1 MPNNIHSLRSV
12 LVSREQDFGLA
23 LGKVLSPSQ
32 PLQSEEFL
40 KGREDQLAGIK
51 RALYQHG
58 RHVLIHGLR
67 GVGKSS
73 LAQTAAF
80 QLADGVDP
88 VILSCDER
96 TTLYSIIKEVSSE
109 ILQQKPTLRSSI
121 AELNIS
127 FRAFGLQVGGR
138 VQEESGTVEESV
150 SINEAARLLQFLAK
164 EVGQK
169 LVVVVDEFDQVTSKK
184 EQQNFANFIK
194 HISDK
199 HVPSSFIFCGIG
211 ESIDRLMAAHESADR
226 YFHTVS
232 LGRLPW
238 EARFDIV
245 TAAAEVLGIE
255 IDNGTIVRIA
265 RIRASVAQLESKGIP
280 KSVNR

>member
-1 MPNNIHSLRSV
+1 
-12 LVSREQDFGLA
+12 
-23 LGKVLSPSQ
+23 
-32 PLQSEEFL
+32 
-40 KGREDQLAGIK
+40 
-51 RALYQHG
+51 
-58 RHVLIHGLR
+58 
-67 GVGKSS
+67 
-73 LAQTAAF
+73 
-80 QLADGVDP
+80 
-88 VILSCDER
+88 
-96 TTLYSIIKEVSSE
+96 
-109 ILQQKPTLRSSI
+109 
-121 AELNIS
+121 
-127 FRAFGLQVGGR
+127 LQVGGR